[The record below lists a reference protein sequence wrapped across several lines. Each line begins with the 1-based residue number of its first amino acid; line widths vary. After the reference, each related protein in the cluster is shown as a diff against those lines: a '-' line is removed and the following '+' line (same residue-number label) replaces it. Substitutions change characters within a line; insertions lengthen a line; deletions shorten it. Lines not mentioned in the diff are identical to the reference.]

1 MKLKINTR
9 NIQMTST
16 IQRSISSTQIKN
28 LARIITN
35 QNNTAAQKRCPYC
48 HPDRAT
54 TDCLKGMISEHN
66 HFEKMIS
73 FESRTYLPAKYKIL
87 DLSVLYAGRASS
99 LAGTQNLVCL
109 AKIKFDESKARYYCV
124 GFDRY
129 GYLALDSS
137 NLILAKQTKFNES
150 KARYYCV
157 GFDRYGYLMPAF
169 EEINYCPKCGR
180 YLAKGEDKEK

>member
-35 QNNTAAQKRCPYC
+35 QNNTAAQNRCPYC

-99 LAGTQNLVCL
+99 LVGTQNLVCL
-109 AKIKFDESKARYYCV
+109 AKIKFDESKARYY
-124 GFDRY
+124 Y
-129 GYLALDSS
+129 
-137 NLILAKQTKFNES
+137 
-150 KARYYCV
+150 V

-180 YLAKGEDKEK
+180 YLAKDEEKEK